1 MTERLQSVR
10 KFFQTRPALII
21 CAVGGVLMAVAYLT
35 IFVTTGPDS
44 IGFSRNMSSALSNA
58 VPLSIYAYLAISLL
72 RTHVIGRAGWQQ
84 VALNAVA
91 MPAFG
96 FTWYVTVIVLLGW
109 SQGSLNEGFSVSPF
123 RGPAFA
129 WQFFQGMTAYAA
141 VAGAAYALEYRS
153 RIEPEQQAAEDVS
166 ASASA
171 STLILRQGDELRP
184 VEISEIILITGA
196 GDYTEVATARGTH
209 LSRKS
214 LSEFEALLPSDVF
227 VRVHRS
233 RIVNLEAVNQA
244 EPAGSGRL
252 TLQLNEGLSVSTS
265 RAGARLIRD
274 RSI

>member
-1 MTERLQSVR
+1 
-10 KFFQTRPALII
+10 
-21 CAVGGVLMAVAYLT
+21 MAVAYMT
-35 IFVTTGPDS
+35 IFVTTGPVS
-44 IGFSRNMSSALSNA
+44 VSWSRNLASALSNA
-58 VPLSIYAYLAISLL
+58 VPLAIYAYLTISLL
-72 RTHVIGRAGWQQ
+72 RTHVVGRAGWQQ
-84 VALNAVA
+84 VLLNAVA

-153 RIEPEQQAAEDVS
+153 RIEPDPQAANDAN

-171 STLILRQGDELRP
+171 TTLILRQGDELRP
-184 VEISEIILITGA
+184 VEISEIILIAGA
-196 GDYTEVATARGTH
+196 GDYSEVSTARGTH

-214 LSEFEALLPSDVF
+214 LSEFEALLPGDVF

-265 RAGARLIRD
+265 RAGAKLIRE